1 MSYIGAGCC
10 QPNHLGFAIA
20 AALPVAAATGPFA
33 PFVIAGAL
41 IGSILPF
48 LHLNIGGGRKEAD
61 LIVPEQE
68 KFGNALSELDQILAH
83 QTLSASD
90 LQQLDA
96 QLRDMW
102 RRYQAF
108 IYDSA
113 FTADGD
119 TRASDQ
125 SKATLEP
132 MYQNRL
138 DRIAQMLNAVLGR
151 PNVPTMI
158 QSSGVPSL
166 EFRTTSDLSLPQ
178 AGFNQPAVS
187 HIPSNVIGPIGA
199 GMDTG
204 LLFKLGLV
212 GVIAY
217 AVSRR

>member
-1 MSYIGAGCC
+1 MAYVGGGNCC
-10 QPNHLGFAIA
+10 YPNHLGFAVA
-20 AALPVAAATGPFA
+20 AALPIAAATGPLA

-41 IGSILPF
+41 IGSVLPF
-48 LHLNIGGGRKEAD
+48 LPKIGAGRKEAD
-61 LIVPEQE
+61 QIVPEQE
-68 KFGNALSELDQILAH
+68 KLGNALSELDQILGH

-102 RRYQAF
+102 RRYLAF

-125 SKATLEP
+125 SKAAMEP
-132 MYQNRL
+132 MVQNRL

-151 PNVPTMI
+151 PNVPTVI

-178 AGFNQPAVS
+178 AGFSQPAVA
-187 HIPSNVIGPIGA
+187 PMQANVIGPIGA
-199 GMDTG
+199 GLDTG
-204 LLFKLGLV
+204 LLLKLGLV
-212 GVIAY
+212 GAIAW
-217 AVSRR
+217 AISRR